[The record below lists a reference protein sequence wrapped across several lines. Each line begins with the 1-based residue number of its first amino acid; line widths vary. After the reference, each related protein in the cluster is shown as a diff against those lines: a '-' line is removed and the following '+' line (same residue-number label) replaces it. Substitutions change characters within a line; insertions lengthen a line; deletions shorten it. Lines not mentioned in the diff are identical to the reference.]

1 MAIFPF
7 EQGLGETT
15 ELSVIHDPIIR
26 SLGSRAGAE
35 IRCHEITIW
44 LFTPLLV
51 LYRYGEGR
59 NGAFTVGC
67 LRIGVLLNFQD
78 AAINESSNK
87 FGTVESALPVQSF

>member
-15 ELSVIHDPIIR
+15 ELSVIRDPIIR

-59 NGAFTVGC
+59 DGAFTVGC
-67 LRIGVLLNFQD
+67 LRIGGPAELSRRGD
-78 AAINESSNK
+78 
-87 FGTVESALPVQSF
+87 